1 MSRIIKIKIK
11 NFIKK
16 ISIILKFS
24 ILSLEIFHT
33 SMFIFNFVIPFETH
47 HVYEL

>member
-33 SMFIFNFVIPFETH
+33 SMFNFVIPFEIH
-47 HVYEL
+47 YVYEL